1 MFINNSIITYPI
13 AFSLHSFDF
22 NCVYVCVCVGCL
34 MTKGKQTK
42 KCEIKAQS
50 KTFSSINFT
59 RIDLYWQLVIPN
71 DMKSAQVE
79 RKKNKHLKRKITC
92 NTRLICFKWCSVK
105 EYPNSQWCKDC
116 YGLRTT
122 LFDVFAWSYLWLV
135 ICVRT
140 TVKSIN

>member
-1 MFINNSIITYPI
+1 MIKRKAVLNRKSARVHDGPLMFINNSIITYPI
-13 AFSLHSFDF
+13 AFTLYSFDF
-22 NCVYVCVCVGCL
+22 KCVYVCLCVGCL

-79 RKKNKHLKRKITC
+79 RKKNQTHKKKNHMQYTFNLFQMMQRKRITQ
-92 NTRLICFKWCSVK
+92 LSMM
-105 EYPNSQWCKDC
+105 
-116 YGLRTT
+116 
-122 LFDVFAWSYLWLV
+122 
-135 ICVRT
+135 
-140 TVKSIN
+140 

>member
-1 MFINNSIITYPI
+1 
-13 AFSLHSFDF
+13 
-22 NCVYVCVCVGCL
+22 

-79 RKKNKHLKRKITC
+79 RKKNQTHKKKNHMQYTF
-92 NTRLICFKWCSVK
+92 N
-105 EYPNSQWCKDC
+105 
-116 YGLRTT
+116 
-122 LFDVFAWSYLWLV
+122 LFQMMQ
-135 ICVRT
+135 R
-140 TVKSIN
+140 KSITQLSMM

>member
-13 AFSLHSFDF
+13 AFTLYNFDF
-22 NCVYVCVCVGCL
+22 KCVFVYRMFDDQRKTNEKVWNKS
-34 MTKGKQTK
+34 TKQDVLFHQFYKNWFILTISNTK
-42 KCEIKAQS
+42 WHEISSSGEK
-50 KTFSSINFT
+50 KT
-59 RIDLYWQLVIPN
+59 
-71 DMKSAQVE
+71 
-79 RKKNKHLKRKITC
+79 KHIKRKITC

-135 ICVRT
+135 VCVRT